1 MIVLEK
7 VVLFMSEIWNL
18 IGETL
23 VNIFGKIVSWD
34 AICQWF
40 FDLLPKL
47 GGALAVLAIG
57 WWLSGV
63 IAKVILKA
71 MERGNVDE
79 GICTFLHSCLKVL
92 FKAITIIT
100 ALATLGM
107 NVTTLVAAL
116 GTVGVTVGL
125 ALKDSLSNFA
135 SGVLILFNNT
145 FRVGDFIE
153 VNGHTGTVKRIELM
167 FTTLATAD
175 NKRLV
180 IPNSVMTGNMIT
192 NYTAKSTRRLDL
204 SVGVAYN
211 SDISLVKNAIMSALK
226 ASQHIHWENQ
236 PVIGIA
242 SFDDSAITFDIKVWV
257 DTNAYNA
264 SKYEINEKILEALN
278 SAGIEIPFNQLDVH
292 MIQD

>member
-23 VNIFGKIVSWD
+23 VNIFGKFISLD
-34 AICQWF
+34 AIGQWF
-40 FDLLPKL
+40 LDLLPKI
-47 GGALAVLAIG
+47 GGALFVFVLG
-57 WWLSGV
+57 WWLSGI
-63 IAKVILKA
+63 IAKFILKA
-71 MERGNVDE
+71 MERGKVDE
-79 GICTFLHSCLKVL
+79 GIRTFLYSCLKVV
-92 FKAITIIT
+92 FKVIAFIT

-116 GTVGVTVGL
+116 GTAGVTIGL

-145 FRVGDFIE
+145 FKVGDYIE
-153 VNGHTGTVKRIELM
+153 VNGHAGTVKRIELM

-175 NKRLV
+175 NKRIV
-180 IPNSVMTGNMIT
+180 IPNSVMTSDMIV
-192 NYTAKSTRRLDL
+192 NYTAKSTRRLEL
-204 SVGVAYN
+204 TVGVAYS
-211 SDISLVKNAIMSALK
+211 SDISMAKNAILSALK
-226 ASQHIHWENQ
+226 ASEHVHWEKE

-257 DTNAYNA
+257 DTNTYNN

>member
-1 MIVLEK
+1 MNEFL
-7 VVLFMSEIWNL
+7 NL
-18 IGETL
+18 ISETL
-23 VNIFGKIVSWD
+23 ANIFGRFISLD
-34 AICQWF
+34 AIGQWF
-40 FDLLPKL
+40 LDLLPKI

-57 WWLSGV
+57 WWLSGLV
-63 IAKVILKA
+63 ARIIRKA

-79 GICTFLHSCLKVL
+79 GIRTFLYSCLKVV
-92 FKAITIIT
+92 FKVIAIIT

-116 GTVGVTVGL
+116 GTAGVTIGL

-145 FRVGDFIE
+145 FKVGDYIE
-153 VNGHTGTVKRIELM
+153 VEGQAGTVKRIELM

-180 IPNSVMTGNMIT
+180 IPNSVMTSDMII
-192 NYTAKSTRRLDL
+192 NYTAKSTRRLEL

-211 SDISLVKNAIMSALK
+211 SDIATVKNAIMSALK
-226 ASQHIHWENQ
+226 ASEHVHWENQ

-242 SFDDSAITFDIKVWV
+242 SFDDSAIAFDIKVWV
-257 DTNAYNA
+257 DTATYND
-264 SKYEINEKILEALN
+264 SKYEINERILYALN
-278 SAGIEIPFNQLDVH
+278 GAGIEIPFNQLDVH

>member
-1 MIVLEK
+1 MKEVGI
-7 VVLFMSEIWNL
+7 FMNEFFNLVSE
-18 IGETL
+18 TF
-23 VNIFGKIVSWD
+23 VYIFGKIVSWD

-57 WWLSGV
+57 WWLSGFV
-63 IAKVILKA
+63 AKIILKA
-71 MERGNVDE
+71 MERGNIDE
-79 GICTFLHSCLKVL
+79 GIRTFLHSCLKVV
-92 FKAITIIT
+92 FKVIAIIT

-116 GTVGVTVGL
+116 GTAGVTVGL

-153 VNGHTGTVKRIELM
+153 VNGQTGTVKRIELM

-211 SDISLVKNAIMSALK
+211 SDIATVKNAIMHALK
-226 ASQHIHWENQ
+226 SSEHVHWENQ
-236 PVIGIA
+236 PVIGIK
-242 SFDDSAITFDIKVWV
+242 SFDDSAITFDILVWV
-257 DTNAYNA
+257 DTGTYNA
-264 SKYEINEKILEALN
+264 SRYAINERILEALN
-278 SAGIEIPFNQLDVH
+278 QAGVEIPFNQLDVH